1 MSAVK
6 FSKGSEE
13 WMMFTDFWQLCQKHW
28 KVELT
33 DKYWEDLISDAD
45 SFYAK
50 YKMIPLAR
58 RMINAFLNVKE
69 EEYRKKL
76 EERGEKV
83 T

>member
-28 KVELT
+28 EVELT
-33 DKYWEDLISDAD
+33 DKYWDDLISDAND
-45 SFYAK
+45 IYAK
-50 YKMIPLAR
+50 YSKIPLAR

-69 EEYRKKL
+69 EEYRNLKKKT
-76 EERGEKV
+76 EG
-83 T
+83 

>member
-1 MSAVK
+1 MAAVK

-13 WMMFTDFWQLCQKHW
+13 WIMFTDFWQLCQKHW
-28 KVELT
+28 EVELT
-33 DKYWEDLISDAD
+33 DKYWEDLIADAD

-50 YKMIPLAR
+50 YKMIPLAL

-76 EERGEKV
+76 EERGEKL

>member
-13 WMMFTDFWQLCQKHW
+13 WMMFTDFWKLCQKYW
-28 KVELT
+28 EVELT
-33 DKYWEDLISDAD
+33 DKYWEDLISDAND
-45 SFYAK
+45 IYAK
-50 YKMIPLAR
+50 YSKIPLAR